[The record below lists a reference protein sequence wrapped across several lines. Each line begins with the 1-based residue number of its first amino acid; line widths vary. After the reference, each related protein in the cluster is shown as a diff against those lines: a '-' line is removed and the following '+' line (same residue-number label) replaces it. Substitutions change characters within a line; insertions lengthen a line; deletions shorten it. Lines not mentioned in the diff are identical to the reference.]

1 MNVVNFGSLNLDHV
15 YAVDHFCRAG
25 ETIHT
30 AGYTQNAGG
39 KGLNQSIAVA
49 RSGQALCHAGMLG
62 AGGEPLAQLLEG
74 CGVDLRYL
82 GRTETPQGHAIIQ
95 VQPDGQN
102 CIFLYGGSNQAVTP
116 EDIDAV
122 LSHFAPGDYLLMQN
136 ELSNFTYL
144 LRAAVGRGLRVV
156 LNASPISGEV
166 LAADLTGV
174 DWLVVNE
181 IECAAI
187 AGCST
192 AGGGLCRAAGALSR
206 ARHSA
211 DARVRRIRQLE
222 GRRGDP
228 AVRVSGPGGRHDRRG
243 RYVHGVFC
251 RLSGAGHGAEG
262 RHAVCGHGRLH
273 RRYPPRRCPLHP
285 HDGRSPRGSGGPLSH
300 TKGSPSRGAGS
311 AQPRLR
317 GCCRFATARCL
328 RRPLLFRLAGKEG
341 GEKGRWVTVGCV
353 LPLNSGRNRCFGYR
367 STR

>member
-49 RSGQALCHAGMLG
+49 RSGQTLCHAGMLG

-192 AGGGLCRAAGALSR
+192 PEEGYAALRTRYPGLGILLTLGSEGSVSWKDGVEIRQCAYPVQAVDTTGAGDTFMGYFVGCLAQGMERKDAMQYAAMAASIAVTRPGAAPSIPMMAEVRAAVEAL
-206 ARHSA
+206 
-211 DARVRRIRQLE
+211 
-222 GRRGDP
+222 
-228 AVRVSGPGGRHDRRG
+228 
-243 RYVHGVFC
+243 
-251 RLSGAGHGAEG
+251 
-262 RHAVCGHGRLH
+262 
-273 RRYPPRRCPLHP
+273 
-285 HDGRSPRGSGGPLSH
+285 
-300 TKGSPSRGAGS
+300 
-311 AQPRLR
+311 
-317 GCCRFATARCL
+317 
-328 RRPLLFRLAGKEG
+328 
-341 GEKGRWVTVGCV
+341 
-353 LPLNSGRNRCFGYR
+353 
-367 STR
+367 

>member
-49 RSGQALCHAGMLG
+49 RSGQTLCHAGMLG

-116 EDIDAV
+116 EDIDTV

-192 AGGGLCRAAGALSR
+192 PEEGYAALRVRYPGLGILLTLGSEGSVSWKDGVEIRQCAYPVQAVDTTGAGDTFMGYFVGCLAQGMERKDAMQYAAMAASIAVTRPGAAPSIPMMAEVRAAVEAL
-206 ARHSA
+206 
-211 DARVRRIRQLE
+211 
-222 GRRGDP
+222 
-228 AVRVSGPGGRHDRRG
+228 
-243 RYVHGVFC
+243 
-251 RLSGAGHGAEG
+251 
-262 RHAVCGHGRLH
+262 
-273 RRYPPRRCPLHP
+273 
-285 HDGRSPRGSGGPLSH
+285 
-300 TKGSPSRGAGS
+300 
-311 AQPRLR
+311 
-317 GCCRFATARCL
+317 
-328 RRPLLFRLAGKEG
+328 
-341 GEKGRWVTVGCV
+341 
-353 LPLNSGRNRCFGYR
+353 
-367 STR
+367 

>member
-49 RSGQALCHAGMLG
+49 RSGQTLCHAGMLG

-82 GRTETPQGHAIIQ
+82 DRTETPQGHAIIQ

-192 AGGGLCRAAGALSR
+192 PEEGYAALRTRYPGLGILLTLGSEGSVSWKDGVEIRQCAYPVQAVDTTGAGDTFMGYFVGCLAQGMERKDAMQYAAMAASIAVTRPGAAPSIPMMAEVRAAVEAL
-206 ARHSA
+206 
-211 DARVRRIRQLE
+211 
-222 GRRGDP
+222 
-228 AVRVSGPGGRHDRRG
+228 
-243 RYVHGVFC
+243 
-251 RLSGAGHGAEG
+251 
-262 RHAVCGHGRLH
+262 
-273 RRYPPRRCPLHP
+273 
-285 HDGRSPRGSGGPLSH
+285 
-300 TKGSPSRGAGS
+300 
-311 AQPRLR
+311 
-317 GCCRFATARCL
+317 
-328 RRPLLFRLAGKEG
+328 
-341 GEKGRWVTVGCV
+341 
-353 LPLNSGRNRCFGYR
+353 
-367 STR
+367 

>member
-49 RSGQALCHAGMLG
+49 RSGQTLCHAGMLG
-62 AGGEPLAQLLEG
+62 AGGEPLAQLLES

-192 AGGGLCRAAGALSR
+192 PEEGYTALRARYPGLGILLTLGSEGSVSWKDGVEIRQCAYPVQAVDTTGAGDTFMGYFVGCLAQGMERKDAMQYAAMAASIAVTRPGAAPSIPMMAEVRAAVESL
-206 ARHSA
+206 
-211 DARVRRIRQLE
+211 
-222 GRRGDP
+222 
-228 AVRVSGPGGRHDRRG
+228 
-243 RYVHGVFC
+243 
-251 RLSGAGHGAEG
+251 
-262 RHAVCGHGRLH
+262 
-273 RRYPPRRCPLHP
+273 
-285 HDGRSPRGSGGPLSH
+285 
-300 TKGSPSRGAGS
+300 
-311 AQPRLR
+311 
-317 GCCRFATARCL
+317 
-328 RRPLLFRLAGKEG
+328 
-341 GEKGRWVTVGCV
+341 
-353 LPLNSGRNRCFGYR
+353 
-367 STR
+367 

>member
-49 RSGQALCHAGMLG
+49 RSGQTLCHAGMLG
-62 AGGEPLAQLLEG
+62 AGGEPLAQLLES

-156 LNASPISGEV
+156 LNASPISEEV

-192 AGGGLCRAAGALSR
+192 PEESYAALRARYPGLGILLTLGSEGSVSWKDGVEIRQCAYPVQAVDTTGAGDTFMGYFVGCLAQGMERKDAMQYAAMAASIAVTRPGAAPSIPMMAEVRAAVEAL
-206 ARHSA
+206 
-211 DARVRRIRQLE
+211 
-222 GRRGDP
+222 
-228 AVRVSGPGGRHDRRG
+228 
-243 RYVHGVFC
+243 
-251 RLSGAGHGAEG
+251 
-262 RHAVCGHGRLH
+262 
-273 RRYPPRRCPLHP
+273 
-285 HDGRSPRGSGGPLSH
+285 
-300 TKGSPSRGAGS
+300 
-311 AQPRLR
+311 
-317 GCCRFATARCL
+317 
-328 RRPLLFRLAGKEG
+328 
-341 GEKGRWVTVGCV
+341 
-353 LPLNSGRNRCFGYR
+353 
-367 STR
+367 

>member
-49 RSGQALCHAGMLG
+49 RSGQTLCHAGMLG
-62 AGGEPLAQLLEG
+62 AGGEPLAQLLES

-82 GRTETPQGHAIIQ
+82 GRTETLQGHAIIQ

-192 AGGGLCRAAGALSR
+192 AEEGYAALRARYPGLGILLTLGSEGSVSWKDGVEIRQCAYPVQAVDTTGAGDTFMGYFVGCLAQGMERKDAMQYAAMAASIAVTRPGAAPSIPMMAEVRAAVEAL
-206 ARHSA
+206 
-211 DARVRRIRQLE
+211 
-222 GRRGDP
+222 
-228 AVRVSGPGGRHDRRG
+228 
-243 RYVHGVFC
+243 
-251 RLSGAGHGAEG
+251 
-262 RHAVCGHGRLH
+262 
-273 RRYPPRRCPLHP
+273 
-285 HDGRSPRGSGGPLSH
+285 
-300 TKGSPSRGAGS
+300 
-311 AQPRLR
+311 
-317 GCCRFATARCL
+317 
-328 RRPLLFRLAGKEG
+328 
-341 GEKGRWVTVGCV
+341 
-353 LPLNSGRNRCFGYR
+353 
-367 STR
+367 

>member
-49 RSGQALCHAGMLG
+49 RSGQTLCHAGMLG

-192 AGGGLCRAAGALSR
+192 PEEGYTALRARYPGLGILLTLGSEGSVSWKDGVEIRQCAYPVQAVDTTGAGDTFMGYFVGCLAQGMERKDAMQYAAMAASIAVTRPGAAPSIPMMAEVRAAVEAL
-206 ARHSA
+206 
-211 DARVRRIRQLE
+211 
-222 GRRGDP
+222 
-228 AVRVSGPGGRHDRRG
+228 
-243 RYVHGVFC
+243 
-251 RLSGAGHGAEG
+251 
-262 RHAVCGHGRLH
+262 
-273 RRYPPRRCPLHP
+273 
-285 HDGRSPRGSGGPLSH
+285 
-300 TKGSPSRGAGS
+300 
-311 AQPRLR
+311 
-317 GCCRFATARCL
+317 
-328 RRPLLFRLAGKEG
+328 
-341 GEKGRWVTVGCV
+341 
-353 LPLNSGRNRCFGYR
+353 
-367 STR
+367 